1 MKRNT
6 YCLLTCFQ
14 KIKKKKKKQW
24 FCNRFT
30 VLLTS
35 IFIALRKNDK
45 SRLHKSRKIKERL
58 LYTCIANSMTALT
71 PAFIPM
77 KNPILVRIKK
87 QIIHTFILI
96 HVQMKIKLAYWNLML
111 SQCAFVKYSPHIYID
126 PSHALKK
133 TLFLREMTSNVLLH
147 YDDNL
152 NKVENA
158 FTTF

>member
-1 MKRNT
+1 
-6 YCLLTCFQ
+6 
-14 KIKKKKKKQW
+14 
-24 FCNRFT
+24 
-30 VLLTS
+30 
-35 IFIALRKNDK
+35 
-45 SRLHKSRKIKERL
+45 
-58 LYTCIANSMTALT
+58 MTALT